1 MPVSFRFE
9 GWDALMTFAAAMNTE
24 TVQGV
29 REDVKT
35 TTDETQLR
43 IQAEMP
49 VDTGWAQARWGE
61 PAYGGVYEER
71 DSGLTIEHG
80 SSIEPYEY
88 IERLNEGYS
97 QQAPAGFI
105 DVNAEN
111 AERTLQEKL
120 DARFGKLES

>member
-1 MPVSFRFE
+1 
-9 GWDALMTFAAAMNTE
+9 MTFAAAMNSE
-24 TVQGV
+24 TVNGV

-35 TTDETQLR
+35 TSDNMQMQ

-71 DSGLTIEHG
+71 DAGLTIEQG

-88 IERLNEGYS
+88 IERLNEGSS

-111 AERTLQEKL
+111 GERALQEKL